1 MRKPILLLLSLL
13 LFAGIAFADN
23 VVTYTYDSAGN
34 RTTKVVTTPSKG
46 SSTNPQSSPQ
56 STQSG
61 DSESPS
67 NTQSE

>member
-1 MRKPILLLLSLL
+1 M
-13 LFAGIAFADN
+13 
-23 VVTYTYDSAGN
+23 TYTYDSAGN